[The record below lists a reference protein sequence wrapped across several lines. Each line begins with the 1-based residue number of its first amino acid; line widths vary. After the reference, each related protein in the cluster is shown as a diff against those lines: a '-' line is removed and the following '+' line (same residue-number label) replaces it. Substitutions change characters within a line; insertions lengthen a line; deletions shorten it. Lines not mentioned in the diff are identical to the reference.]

1 VKLLDTTLLVDVL
14 RKREPAH
21 RVLLAMEAAGER
33 CATTEVNVFELL
45 MGAYR
50 RGRPDP
56 NRLEGIAKLLDRLDV
71 LPLERSGASR
81 AAEVLHKLRAEG
93 RDLGLLDALVVG
105 IALASGCDAIVT
117 RVEGYR
123 PIRGLRV
130 ETY

>member
-1 VKLLDTTLLVDVL
+1 MDFGQVEAFVQVS
-14 RKREPAH
+14 AH
-21 RVLLAMEAAGER
+21 RS
-33 CATTEVNVFELL
+33 F
-45 MGAYR
+45 
-50 RGRPDP
+50 
-56 NRLEGIAKLLDRLDV
+56 
-71 LPLERSGASR
+71 SR

-93 RDLGLLDALVVG
+93 RDLGLFDALVVG